1 MEAKFL
7 GVLLLLLADLT
18 GLEANDVS
26 VTVQDVWQGRYH
38 LKMAISATE
47 TINGWEVILQFSSPV
62 AKMDVSC
69 LVNMEYDVYIM
80 K

>member
-1 MEAKFL
+1 ML
-7 GVLLLLLADLT
+7 GAILLLLADLT
-18 GLEANDVS
+18 SLEANDVS

-38 LKMAISATE
+38 LKMSISASE
-47 TINGWEVILQFSSPV
+47 TINGWEVVLRFSSPV

-69 LVNMEYDVYIM
+69 LVNMEYDIYIM